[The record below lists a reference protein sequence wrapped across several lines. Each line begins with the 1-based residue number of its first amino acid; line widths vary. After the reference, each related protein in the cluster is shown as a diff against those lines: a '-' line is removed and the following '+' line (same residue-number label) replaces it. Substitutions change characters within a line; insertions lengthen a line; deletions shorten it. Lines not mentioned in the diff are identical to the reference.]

1 VVGTNSTLVITNA
14 TQNNSYHAT
23 IANSY
28 DTNSSTTVTLTVIT
42 DPMVTTDLQPLSQ
55 IVWQGDTVSFA
66 VVAGGVPPLSHQWT
80 LNGENIAGATNSS
93 YSFPALAG
101 TNYYQV
107 TVSNG
112 QSSTNSSAATV
123 VGVPATFMNDANYY
137 GMRITFSGY
146 TNSETLLDFPVL
158 VRLSANIVGFS
169 YSQFASPNDG
179 ADLRFTAA
187 NGRELP
193 FEIDQWNPAGESLV
207 WVQVPSITSS
217 NDYITAHWG
226 NATDSAMPASNTNGT
241 VWTTLSGANNFL
253 LVYHL
258 SKSGFPVADSTL
270 QHPATSGAAPALATG
285 IVGNGNA
292 FNGTSQF
299 LDAGQINVGKTFT
312 VSAWVNIAPTAS
324 SEQTIWGNKQGGW
337 NTAGFDFYVNSYQTS
352 DGKIY
357 FDTADGVGGNVSA
370 RTVSNAFSLGQWHL
384 LTGTMDG
391 SNGVVHVYVDG
402 VDQTI
407 NTGVDTAFPTT
418 NYARC
423 GSLLTGTPGATGNLY
438 FNGSMDDTRIES
450 AVRSP
455 AWVWASWAT
464 VANSSFASFGTII
477 PAAVSLHSQGTNGQ
491 VMLTWS
497 TGVLQSAPAVTG
509 PYTDIL
515 PMATSPYTIA
525 PSANQQYFRV
535 RIQVSP

>member
-1 VVGTNSTLVITNA
+1 
-14 TQNNSYHAT
+14 
-23 IANSY
+23 
-28 DTNSSTTVTLTVIT
+28 
-42 DPMVTTDLQPLSQ
+42 
-55 IVWQGDTVSFA
+55 
-66 VVAGGVPPLSHQWT
+66 
-80 LNGENIAGATNSS
+80 
-93 YSFPALAG
+93 
-101 TNYYQV
+101 
-107 TVSNG
+107 
-112 QSSTNSSAATV
+112 
-123 VGVPATFMNDANYY
+123 
-137 GMRITFSGY
+137 MRITFSGY
-146 TNSETLLDFPVL
+146 TNTETLADFPVL
-158 VRLSANIVGFS
+158 VRLSTNISGFS
-169 YSQFASPNDG
+169 YSQFASPSDG

-226 NATDSAMPASNTNGT
+226 NAADSAMPPSNTNGA

-258 SKSGFPVADSTL
+258 SHSGFPVADSTL
-270 QHPATSGAAPALATG
+270 QHPATYGVAPTLATG

-299 LDAGQINVGKTFT
+299 LDPGPINVGKTFT
-312 VSAWVNIAPTAS
+312 VSAWVNIASNAS
-324 SEQTIWGNKQGGW
+324 NEQTVWCNKQGGW
-337 NTAGFDFYVNSYQTS
+337 NTAGFDFYVNSYQTN

-370 RTVSNAFSLGQWHL
+370 RTVSHVFSFGQWHL

-391 SNGVVHVYVDG
+391 SNGVVHVFVDG

-407 NTGVDTAFPTT
+407 NTGVDTAFQTT

-423 GSLLTGTPGATGNLY
+423 GSLLTGAPGTAGNLY

-464 VANSSFASFGTII
+464 VANSSFASFGTITLPI
-477 PAAVSLHSQGTNGQ
+477 VTLQAQETNGQ
-491 VMLTWS
+491 VMLTWP

-515 PMATSPYTIA
+515 PTATSPYTVV
-525 PSANQQYFRV
+525 PSGNQQYFRV